1 MAARPYLSASAD
13 GVELMLLIQP
23 RASRTGVQ
31 GEHDGRL
38 KLRLAAPPVD
48 GTANDELTRF
58 LATAFGVQRRAVAIL
73 SGESGRRKRVRIK
86 GIDLA
91 RAESVLSAL
100 F

>member
-1 MAARPYLSASAD
+1 
-13 GVELMLLIQP
+13 MLHIQP
-23 RASRTGVQ
+23 RASKTGFQ

-38 KLRLAAPPVD
+38 KIRLAAPPVD
-48 GTANDELTRF
+48 GAANDELTRF

-73 SGESGRRKRVRIK
+73 SGESGRRKRVRIE